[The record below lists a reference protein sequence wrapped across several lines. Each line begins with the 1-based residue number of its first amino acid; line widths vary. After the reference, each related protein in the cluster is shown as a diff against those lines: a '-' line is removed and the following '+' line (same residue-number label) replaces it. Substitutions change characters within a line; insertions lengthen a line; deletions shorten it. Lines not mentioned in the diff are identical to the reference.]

1 MAPPK
6 TRAVIST
13 DVLSVS
19 IFKYLQERIGF
30 LLESLETL
38 IGLAPWGLFHQGFVP
53 FFFVSSSSFSI
64 LFFKKGKEEKKTELK
79 KEGNG
84 GREGKKEER
93 EREGRKE
100 KKENQPLLYT
110 LRDFHFISDLKDGF
124 SNHLVL

>member
-6 TRAVIST
+6 TRAVIFT

-19 IFKYLQERIGF
+19 IFKYLQERIRF

-38 IGLAPWGLFHQGFVP
+38 IGLASWGLFHQGFVP
-53 FFFVSSSSFSI
+53 FFFVLSSSPFSI

-79 KEGNG
+79 KEGKG
-84 GREGKKEER
+84 GKEGKKEK
-93 EREGRKE
+93 REGRKE
-100 KKENQPLLYT
+100 KKENQQLLYT